1 MIEKSL
7 SAAPDRVFIFD
18 TTLRDGEQSPGFH
31 LDASSKLRIARQL
44 EKLGVDVIEAGFP
57 CSSPGDFEAC
67 RRIAREIRG
76 TTITALARAVKE
88 DIDAVWGAIQE
99 AESPQI
105 HIVLSVSDVHI
116 ERKLGM
122 TRQQVLQRGAEMVA
136 YARSLCDRVQYSPED
151 AGRADPDYLIETV
164 ETVIAAGANVINIPD
179 TTGYCLPSEFGEII
193 RRVIT
198 EARGSE
204 SALFS
209 VHCHNDLGLAV
220 ANTLAAVDAGARR
233 VECTVNGIGERA
245 GNTSL
250 EEIVMLLRVRQAKL
264 GLECGVETT
273 EITRTSR
280 LVAELTGHPVQPNKA
295 VVGANAFAHASGIH
309 QDGVLKDRL
318 NYEIMKPE
326 DVGLSDSRIVL
337 TARSGRHAFQHRL
350 QRLGITLAEGV
361 TEAAW
366 QRFLQV
372 ADTKQEVTD
381 EDLRKIVAAT
391 TNGHELNPGGH
402 ETNGHP
408 PVTDQLHD
416 HNHVADTLRHLIFA

>member
-1 MIEKSL
+1 MTK
-7 SAAPDRVFIFD
+7 PTDVDRVYIFD

-31 LDASSKLRIARQL
+31 LDANSKLRIARQL

-57 CSSPGDFEAC
+57 ISSPGDFEAC

-76 TTITALARAVKE
+76 ATVTALARAVPA
-88 DIDAVWGAIQE
+88 DIDAVWAAIKD

-116 ERKLGM
+116 DRKLGM
-122 TRQQVLQRGAEMVA
+122 TRAEVLKRGAEMVA

-151 AGRADPDYLIETV
+151 AGRADPDYLVETV
-164 ETVIAAGANVINIPD
+164 ETMIAAGANVINIPD
-179 TTGYCLPSEFGEII
+179 TTGYCLPWEFGEIV
-193 RRVIT
+193 RRVIN

-204 SALFS
+204 RALFS

-220 ANTLAAVDAGARR
+220 ANTLAAISAGARR
-233 VECTVNGIGERA
+233 VECTINGIGERA

-264 GLECGVETT
+264 GLECGIETT

-280 LVAELTGHPVQPNKA
+280 LVAELTGTPVQPNKA

-337 TARSGRHAFQHRL
+337 TARSGRHAFHYRL
-350 QRLGITLAEGV
+350 NRLGINLAEDKADV
-361 TEAAW
+361 AW

-372 ADTKQEVTD
+372 ADTKKEVSD
-381 EDLRKIVAAT
+381 EDLRKIAAASESSGHE
-391 TNGHELNPGGH
+391 TNGHETH
-402 ETNGHP
+402 GHP
-408 PVTDQLHD
+408 PVTDQLLD
-416 HNHVADTLRHLIFA
+416 HNHVADTLRHLIFG

>member
-1 MIEKSL
+1 MNDKS
-7 SAAPDRVFIFD
+7 PDRVFIFD

-31 LDASSKLRIARQL
+31 LDANSKLRIARQL

-57 CSSPGDFEAC
+57 ISSPGDFEAC
-67 RRIAREIRG
+67 RRVAREIRG
-76 TTITALARAVKE
+76 ATVTALARAVRE
-88 DIDAVWGAIQE
+88 DIDAVWGAIKE

-116 ERKLGM
+116 DRKLGM
-122 TRQQVLQRGAEMVA
+122 TRAQVLKRGAEMVS

-151 AGRADPDYLIETV
+151 AGRSDPDYLVETV
-164 ETVIAAGANVINIPD
+164 ETMIAAGANVINIPD
-179 TTGYCLPSEFGEII
+179 TTGYCLPWEFGEIV
-193 RRVIT
+193 RRAIT

-204 SALFS
+204 KALFS

-220 ANTLAAVDAGARR
+220 ANTLAALAAGARR
-233 VECTVNGIGERA
+233 VECTINGIGERA

-250 EEIVMLLRVRQAKL
+250 EEIVMLLNVRHAKL
-264 GLECGVETT
+264 GLECAVDTK
-273 EITRTSR
+273 EITRASR
-280 LVAELTGHPVQPNKA
+280 LVAELTGTPVQPNKA
-295 VVGANAFAHASGIH
+295 VVGANAFSHASGIH

-337 TARSGRHAFQHRL
+337 TARSGRHAFHHRL
-350 QRLGITLAEGV
+350 DRLGIMLEDGQV
-361 TEAAW
+361 DAAW

-381 EDLRKIVAAT
+381 EDLRKIAAAAADP
-391 TNGHELNPGGH
+391 NGHEANGNGH

-408 PVTDQLHD
+408 PVTDQLLD
-416 HNHVADTLRHLIFA
+416 HNHVADTLRHLIFG

>member
-1 MIEKSL
+1 MNKS
-7 SAAPDRVFIFD
+7 PDRVFIFD

-31 LDASSKLRIARQL
+31 LDANSKLRIARQL

-57 CSSPGDFEAC
+57 ISSPGDFESC

-76 TTITALARAVKE
+76 ATVTALARAVRE
-88 DIDAVWGAIQE
+88 DIDAVWAAIKE
-99 AESPQI
+99 AETPQI

-116 ERKLGM
+116 ERKLGL
-122 TRQQVLQRGAEMVA
+122 TRQEVLKRGAEAVA
-136 YARSLCDRVQYSPED
+136 YARSLCDNVQYSPED
-151 AGRADPDYLIETV
+151 AGRADIDYLIETV
-164 ETVIAAGANVINIPD
+164 ETMIAAGATVINIPD
-179 TTGYCLPSEFGEII
+179 TTGYCLPHEFGGLV

-198 EARGSE
+198 EARGSDK
-204 SALFS
+204 ALFS

-220 ANTLAAVDAGARR
+220 ANTLAAIEAGARR
-233 VECTVNGIGERA
+233 VECTINGIGERA

-250 EEIVMLLRVRQAKL
+250 EEIVMLLKVRQSKL
-264 GLECGVETT
+264 GLECAVDTT
-273 EITRTSR
+273 QITRTSR
-280 LVAELTGHPVQPNKA
+280 LVSELTGTPVQPNKA

-337 TARSGRHAFQHRL
+337 TARSGRHAFRHRL
-350 QRLGITLAEGV
+350 DRLGIELPDSKV
-361 TEAAW
+361 DAAW

-372 ADTKQEVTD
+372 ADTKKEVTD
-381 EDLRKIVAAT
+381 EDLRKIAAMT
-391 TNGHELNPGGH
+391 ENGNGNEG
-402 ETNGHP
+402 NGHP

-416 HNHVADTLRHLIFA
+416 HNHVADTLRHLIFG

>member
-1 MIEKSL
+1 VNEQTS
-7 SAAPDRVFIFD
+7 PDRVFIFD

-31 LDASSKLRIARQL
+31 LDANSKLRIARQL

-57 CSSPGDFEAC
+57 ISSPGDFEAV

-76 TTITALARAVKE
+76 TTVTALARAVRA
-88 DIDAVWGAIQE
+88 DIDAVWGAIKE

-116 ERKLGM
+116 DRKLGM
-122 TRQQVLQRGAEMVA
+122 TRAEVLKRGAEMVS
-136 YARSLCDRVQYSPED
+136 YARSLCDQVQYSPED
-151 AGRADPDYLIETV
+151 AGRADPDYLVETV
-164 ETVIAAGANVINIPD
+164 ETMIAAGATVINIPD
-179 TTGYCLPSEFGEII
+179 TTGYCLPWEFGEIV
-193 RRVIT
+193 RRAIT

-204 SALFS
+204 KALFS

-220 ANTLAAVDAGARR
+220 ANTLAALAAGARR
-233 VECTVNGIGERA
+233 VECTINGIGERA

-250 EEIVMLLRVRQAKL
+250 EEVVMLLNVRQAKL
-264 GLECGVETT
+264 GLECAVDTK
-273 EITRTSR
+273 EITRASR
-280 LVAELTGHPVQPNKA
+280 LVAELTGTPVQPNKA

-337 TARSGRHAFQHRL
+337 TARSGRHAFHHRL
-350 QRLGITLAEGV
+350 DRLGIKLEDGKV
-361 TEAAW
+361 DAAW

-372 ADTKQEVTD
+372 ADTKKEVTD
-381 EDLRKIVAAT
+381 EDLRKIAAAMSEPDGSE
-391 TNGHELNPGGH
+391 TNGNGH

-408 PVTDQLHD
+408 PVTDQLLD
-416 HNHVADTLRHLIFA
+416 HNHVADTLRHLIFG

>member
-1 MIEKSL
+1 MNDKS
-7 SAAPDRVFIFD
+7 PDRVFIFD

-31 LDASSKLRIARQL
+31 LDANSKLRIARQL

-57 CSSPGDFEAC
+57 ISSPGDFEAC
-67 RRIAREIRG
+67 RRVAREIRG
-76 TTITALARAVKE
+76 AAVTALARAVRE
-88 DIDAVWGAIQE
+88 DIDAVWGAIKE

-116 ERKLGM
+116 DRKLGM
-122 TRQQVLQRGAEMVA
+122 TRAQVLKRGAEMVS

-151 AGRADPDYLIETV
+151 AGRSDPDYLVETV
-164 ETVIAAGANVINIPD
+164 ETMIAAGANVINIPD
-179 TTGYCLPSEFGEII
+179 TTGYCLPWEFGEIV
-193 RRVIT
+193 RRAIT

-204 SALFS
+204 KALFS

-220 ANTLAAVDAGARR
+220 ANTLAALAAGARR
-233 VECTVNGIGERA
+233 VECTINGIGERA

-250 EEIVMLLRVRQAKL
+250 EEIVMLLNVRHAKL
-264 GLECGVETT
+264 GLECAVDTK
-273 EITRTSR
+273 EITRASR
-280 LVAELTGHPVQPNKA
+280 LVAELTGTPVQPNKA
-295 VVGANAFAHASGIH
+295 VVGANAFSHASGIH

-337 TARSGRHAFQHRL
+337 TARSGRHAFHHRL
-350 QRLGITLAEGV
+350 DRLGIMLEDGQV
-361 TEAAW
+361 DAAW

-381 EDLRKIVAAT
+381 EDLRKIAAAAADP
-391 TNGHELNPGGH
+391 NGHEANGNGH

-408 PVTDQLHD
+408 PVTDQLLD
-416 HNHVADTLRHLIFA
+416 HNHVADTLRHLIFG